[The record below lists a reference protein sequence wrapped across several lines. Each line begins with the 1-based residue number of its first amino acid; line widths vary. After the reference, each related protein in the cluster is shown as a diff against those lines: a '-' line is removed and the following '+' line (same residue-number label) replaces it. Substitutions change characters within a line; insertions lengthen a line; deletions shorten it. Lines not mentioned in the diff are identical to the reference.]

1 MIFGLPNIHVNM
13 NIPHIHFCIDI
24 QKSTENTDS
33 YIVVNPSG
41 ENWHD
46 IAFLAPTLCANN
58 LLEIEVDSE
67 ENCFLTLPDEDAY
80 NKFCRIL
87 QFLQID
93 YTLDIRLKPV
103 SDENSSE

>member
-1 MIFGLPNIHVNM
+1 M
-13 NIPHIHFCIDI
+13 
-24 QKSTENTDS
+24 
-33 YIVVNPSG
+33 VNPGG
-41 ENWHD
+41 ENWSY

-58 LLEIEVDSE
+58 LFEIGVDSE

-93 YTLDIRLKPV
+93 HTLDNHLKPV
-103 SDENSSE
+103 FDENSSE

>member
-1 MIFGLPNIHVNM
+1 M
-13 NIPHIHFCIDI
+13 NIQKIHFCIDI
-24 QKSTENTDS
+24 QKSTENIGS

-41 ENWHD
+41 ENWPD

-58 LLEIEVDSE
+58 LLEIRVDYE

-80 NKFCRIL
+80 NKFSRIL

-93 YTLDIRLKPV
+93 HTLDIHLKLV
-103 SDENSSE
+103 SNENSSE

>member
-1 MIFGLPNIHVNM
+1 M

-24 QKSTENTDS
+24 QRSIENTCS

-41 ENWHD
+41 DNWAD

-58 LLEIEVDSE
+58 LLEIGVDSE

-80 NKFCRIL
+80 NKFSRIL

-93 YTLDIRLKPV
+93 KTLDNHLKPV